1 MIARLFVLLPFKLTV
16 PEGQQY
22 PVYEAE
28 DSGYKVR
35 FYPPGRSDYAPPIAE
50 EDKITIDDVLAFQ
63 ADALRI
69 DFQKENFDRRAE
81 TLYDPPSRLS
91 TEPLTFS

>member
-35 FYPPGRSDYAPPIAE
+35 FYPPGRSDYAPPI
-50 EDKITIDDVLAFQ
+50 
-63 ADALRI
+63 
-69 DFQKENFDRRAE
+69 
-81 TLYDPPSRLS
+81 
-91 TEPLTFS
+91 